1 MEWITKMLNDV
12 PATAPYRV
20 QLESLVREHAE
31 LKAENMR
38 LSDEL
43 DWFIPKWDTLDGD
56 AVRTL
61 EYLSRVEHG
70 QPPEIAAANR
80 VNIQIVESY
89 LIYLVKGRFVHT
101 AANGGQHFQISAK
114 GRRYLMDRGLLRGA

>member
-1 MEWITKMLNDV
+1 MEWMTKMMNDV

-20 QLESLVREHAE
+20 QLESLAREHAE
-31 LKAENMR
+31 LKAENLR

-43 DWFIPKWDTLDGD
+43 AWFIPQWDTLDGD

-61 EYLSRVEHG
+61 EYLSCVERG
-70 QPPEIAAANR
+70 QPPEIARANQ

-89 LIYLVKGRFVHT
+89 LVYLVKGQFVQC
-101 AANGGQHFQISAK
+101 AANGEQHFHISAK
-114 GRRYLMDRGLLRGA
+114 GRRYLSDRGLLKT

>member
-1 MEWITKMLNDV
+1 
-12 PATAPYRV
+12 
-20 QLESLVREHAE
+20 
-31 LKAENMR
+31 MR

-61 EYLSRVEHG
+61 EYLSRVERG
-70 QPPEIAAANR
+70 YPPEIAKSNQ

-89 LIYLVKGRFVHT
+89 LIYLMKGQFVHA
-101 AANGGQHFQISAK
+101 AANGEQHFHISEK
-114 GRRYLMDRGLLRGA
+114 GRRYLLDRGLL